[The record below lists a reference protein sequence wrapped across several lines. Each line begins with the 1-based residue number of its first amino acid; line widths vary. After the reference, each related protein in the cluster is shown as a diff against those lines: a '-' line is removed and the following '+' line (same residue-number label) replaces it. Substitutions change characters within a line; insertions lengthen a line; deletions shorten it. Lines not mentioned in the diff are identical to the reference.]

1 MPRVLII
8 ATYASIRAGLHALL
22 NDAPDL
28 VVAGEV
34 TGSGDYVGAQ
44 EEVNAEVVLADVTET
59 EAVRLLTLMDGE
71 NVALVLLGESENEA
85 RLLIGSDLPGIAYL
99 KKEAEQEE
107 IVAAVRSAAAGLVTL
122 DRSFLASLRETISGN
137 LGDAENRFAL
147 RYKDPLPPG
156 ETLTQR
162 EEQVLQLMA
171 QGLPNKQIA
180 AKLTISQHTVKFHV
194 ASILAKLNAV
204 SRTEA
209 VTIGARRGLIL
220 L

>member
-1 MPRVLII
+1 
-8 ATYASIRAGLHALL
+8 
-22 NDAPDL
+22 
-28 VVAGEV
+28 
-34 TGSGDYVGAQ
+34 
-44 EEVNAEVVLADVTET
+44 
-59 EAVRLLTLMDGE
+59 MDGE